1 MKTICVYCGS
11 SPGRDARFVQ
21 AAKATGE
28 EIARRQLTLIYGGGR
43 VGLMGEVAR
52 AALSHGGRVIGVIP
66 KALVEQELA
75 MQALSEM
82 HVVASMH
89 ERKALMAELADGFIA
104 LPGGFGTIEEIFE
117 VLTWAQLGMHTKP
130 CGLLNTAHYFDQLL
144 QFIDQAVEEHFVHPP
159 HRALI
164 LQGQS
169 PAELLDLFL
178 KHKPVRMDK
187 AEWVRKMS
195 DAANGED

>member
-11 SPGRDARFVQ
+11 SPGKDVRFVQ
-21 AAKATGE
+21 AARATGE
-28 EIARRQLTLIYGGGR
+28 EIARRQLTLVYGGGR

-52 AALSHGGRVIGVIP
+52 AALSLGGRVIGVIP
-66 KALVEQELA
+66 QAMVAQQLA

-82 HVVASMH
+82 RVVASMH

-104 LPGGFGTIEEIFE
+104 LPGGYGTIEEIFE

-130 CGLLNTAHYFDQLL
+130 CGLLNTAHYFDRLL
-144 QFIDQAVEEHFVHPP
+144 QFVDQAVEEHFVYPP

-178 KHKPVRMDK
+178 KHQPVRMDK
-187 AEWVRKMS
+187 ADWARKMS
-195 DAANGED
+195 NAASDDP